1 MLDPKTLLRCI
12 IFLCAL
18 CVPPHSG
25 ASKTVARADLQ
36 SESAMS
42 GIDQT
47 ETIKRLKE
55 ENAKLK
61 RALSD
66 AEVENANLRTEIDV
80 FQHREKIDKETNNK
94 VLLVLTIAAAIILL
108 IRFTA
113 PRLRKN

>member
-1 MLDPKTLLRCI
+1 MRT
-12 IFLCAL
+12 L
-18 CVPPHSG
+18 CVTPFWRFKDG
-25 ASKTVARADLQ
+25 RKCRYAVRGRD
-36 SESAMS
+36 ER
-42 GIDQT
+42 IDQT

-80 FQHREKIDKETNNK
+80 RKHREKIDKETNNR
-94 VLLVLTIAAAIILL
+94 VLLVLTIAAALILL

>member
-12 IFLCAL
+12 ILLCAL

-25 ASKTVARADLQ
+25 ASKTVVSADMQ
-36 SESAMS
+36 TESGS
-42 GIDQT
+42 TGVDQT

-61 RALSD
+61 FALSD
-66 AEVENANLRTEIDV
+66 AEVENANLRDAIKVHENRDKRD
-80 FQHREKIDKETNNK
+80 RESSRK

-113 PRLRKN
+113 PRLRRN